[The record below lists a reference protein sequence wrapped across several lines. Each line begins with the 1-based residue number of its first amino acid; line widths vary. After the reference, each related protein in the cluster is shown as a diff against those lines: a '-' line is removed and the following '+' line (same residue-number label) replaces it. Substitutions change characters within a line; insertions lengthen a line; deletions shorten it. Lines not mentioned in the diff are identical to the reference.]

1 MYLISLY
8 GTTGARDRLP
18 ETAFDFVRRAR
29 KICNNKLAVGFGVS
43 RREQVEE
50 LLKAGADGVV
60 VGSALI
66 GSYPAVRT
74 PPWKS

>member
-1 MYLISLY
+1 M
-8 GTTGARDRLP
+8 
-18 ETAFDFVRRAR
+18 RRAR

-66 GSYPAVRT
+66 ELISRSENPVEELRRKVAELSGYSRAL
-74 PPWKS
+74 